1 MGWGRRNDG
10 LATAGIATLLAL
22 LLLLHHPL
30 MGLMPMA
37 PAAGLL
43 GRGMGPAMAAS
54 SSVMPPVAVGA
65 SAAVA
70 ATGATGTQ
78 AISACA
84 ACAMTCPLMN
94 GITPARH
101 TLRSPGAQRDGQ
113 APWPSTAAVGVPPPP
128 TYAAHNLAARI
139 AEPIPDQRTR
149 RAILQV
155 YLL

>member
-10 LATAGIATLLAL
+10 RMTAGVATLLAL

-30 MGLMPMA
+30 MGLMPMT
-37 PAAGLL
+37 PAAGLP
-43 GRGMGPAMAAS
+43 GRGMGSAMAAS
-54 SSVMPPVAVGA
+54 SSALSPSGA

-70 ATGATGTQ
+70 ATGAQ
-78 AISACA
+78 AVSACA

-94 GITPARH
+94 GITPARPAP
-101 TLRSPGAQRDGQ
+101 RSPGAQRDGH
-113 APWPSTAAVGVPPPP
+113 APWPPLAAVGAPPPP
-128 TYAAHNLAARI
+128 TYAARNPAARI
-139 AEPIPDQRTR
+139 AGSILDQRTR